1 MESQN
6 SRTFRTMA
14 YHMARVGCSDTCEV
28 GIQQLQ
34 FQCAIIGFDD
44 REKDSLSRLHNSR
57 CDSHVECNSYSPS
70 FFASAADLDN
80 NCQASIAKAEGYS
93 RWCRNPVQGG
103 VFGRQREGNGGR
115 RPSTDRANE
124 SMAEPP
130 LAKRARV
137 EDKDAQGRDAAG
149 SKPAVPAT
157 AWDQME
163 AENERALG
171 RLPHEVW
178 ERIIEKNC
186 HQNDT
191 FALAST
197 CRFLREKVKDVGR
210 DLKTDLRYELLYDLA
225 SSGLGHSLS
234 WYQWV
239 CDTFGSGPGWM
250 PSADRTDLGNR
261 SHLLSYA
268 AACGNLEAVVWLK
281 EERDWEVNLHTSEWA
296 TRCGSVPILTYML
309 NEAAELFESG
319 SDNLV
324 CRYDE
329 RTCEWAASGGA
340 LEMLEWLRDQDPP
353 CAWDEWVCIWLARH
367 GHLEGLKWARSQGC
381 PWDGGACTA
390 ACTGGHLETL
400 KWLRSQRPACRW
412 SMSECRREAR
422 DNGHQNVVDWIDHQ
436 NRDSFTDD
444 EWDDCSSFSDWDDSD
459 SGTVEQLEG
468 DAIVTIEN

>member
-34 FQCAIIGFDD
+34 FQCAIIAMMT
-44 REKDSLSRLHNSR
+44 EKKILFSRLHNSR
-57 CDSHVECNSYSPS
+57 CDSHVECNSYSPF

-80 NCQASIAKAEGYS
+80 NCQASVAKAEGYS

-178 ERIIEKNC
+178 ERIIER
-186 HQNDT
+186 T
-191 FALAST
+191 AIRTTRS
-197 CRFLREKVKDVGR
+197 
-210 DLKTDLRYELLYDLA
+210 
-225 SSGLGHSLS
+225 
-234 WYQWV
+234 
-239 CDTFGSGPGWM
+239 
-250 PSADRTDLGNR
+250 PSR
-261 SHLLSYA
+261 
-268 AACGNLEAVVWLK
+268 
-281 EERDWEVNLHTSEWA
+281 
-296 TRCGSVPILTYML
+296 
-309 NEAAELFESG
+309 
-319 SDNLV
+319 
-324 CRYDE
+324 
-329 RTCEWAASGGA
+329 
-340 LEMLEWLRDQDPP
+340 
-353 CAWDEWVCIWLARH
+353 
-367 GHLEGLKWARSQGC
+367 
-381 PWDGGACTA
+381 
-390 ACTGGHLETL
+390 
-400 KWLRSQRPACRW
+400 RPAG
-412 SMSECRREAR
+412 SSERR
-422 DNGHQNVVDWIDHQ
+422 
-436 NRDSFTDD
+436 
-444 EWDDCSSFSDWDDSD
+444 
-459 SGTVEQLEG
+459 
-468 DAIVTIEN
+468 